1 MLPYTGTC
9 LYHNLVRAHLLGYSY
24 LGLFGGSEILFR
36 KLVMLKNMNC
46 YTWQNMLKKRKRE
59 KKKQAER
66 ARIALYHKQVSLT
79 SLVKISYI
87 VVHEIHIHIHP
98 GVIPWPSCDQ
108 HATGYENYDHL
119 YISCQLLYKPAQC
132 FSDLPRTQ
140 PCSINHQV
148 GQQAQVL

>member
-1 MLPYTGTC
+1 MFIPQPGAGPSTGIFLPWSLWRVRNPLQKAC
-9 LYHNLVRAHLLGYSY
+9 NVEKHELLYLAKYV
-24 LGLFGGSEILFR
+24 
-36 KLVMLKNMNC
+36 
-46 YTWQNMLKKRKRE
+46 KKEKERE
-59 KKKQAER
+59 KKQAER

-119 YISCQLLYKPAQC
+119 YISCQLLCKPAQC